1 MNLLG
6 KEEEIVETFRKL
18 GFHKLTQIQQQAI
31 PKIINSE
38 TDLVISA
45 PTGSGKTEAAIIPI
59 LWKILQ
65 GNTIKKGILVIYIT
79 PLRALNRDLA
89 ERLKKIASLFQLSV
103 DIWHGDTSHRS
114 RRKIIE
120 NPPSILITTPES
132 LQILLIKQEFRTF
145 LNNLYAIVVD
155 ELQEVISSE
164 RGSELIVSLERIDSI
179 VNRHVRRI
187 AISSPIRDINLVAQ

>member
-65 GNTIKKGILVIYIT
+65 GNTIKKGILVIYI
-79 PLRALNRDLA
+79 
-89 ERLKKIASLFQLSV
+89 
-103 DIWHGDTSHRS
+103 
-114 RRKIIE
+114 
-120 NPPSILITTPES
+120 
-132 LQILLIKQEFRTF
+132 
-145 LNNLYAIVVD
+145 
-155 ELQEVISSE
+155 
-164 RGSELIVSLERIDSI
+164 
-179 VNRHVRRI
+179 
-187 AISSPIRDINLVAQ
+187 